1 MLEEENLN
9 DAYKYKGDGEVMS
22 DISSSKPLKKTNT
35 KKPVKKP
42 VKKTVKKPVENIS
55 VQDIIDNVIENNNF
69 EVKIETKVI
78 SQKSILESMILENR
92 PFIIK
97 MNGDIIFDSDNQSV
111 MSLSFNDE
119 YFRLNGIKYTY
130 EGFNFKFKK

>member
-1 MLEEENLN
+1 MLEENLN
-9 DAYKYKGDGEVMS
+9 DAYKYNGDGELMS
-22 DISSSKPLKKTNT
+22 DISSKPLKKT

-42 VKKTVKKPVENIS
+42 VEKVSVKDIENVTVENI
-55 VQDIIDNVIENNNF
+55 IENVIENNNI
-69 EVKIETKVI
+69 EVFTVIETKVI
-78 SQKSILESMILENR
+78 SQKSILESMVSENR

-97 MNGDIIFDSDNQSV
+97 LDGNIIFDSDNQSV